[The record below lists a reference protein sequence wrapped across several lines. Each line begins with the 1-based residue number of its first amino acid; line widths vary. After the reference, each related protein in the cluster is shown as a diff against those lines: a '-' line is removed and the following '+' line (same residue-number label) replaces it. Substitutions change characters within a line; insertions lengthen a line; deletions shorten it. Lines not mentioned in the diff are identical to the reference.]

1 MRIGINGRF
10 LVAKRTGVQRAAYN
24 LIKTLFEIDRENE
37 YILFTGEEEAKEWN
51 YPNVQLVT
59 SRLKVGDNLRNHLWE
74 QFVLPFLARK
84 HKVDILHSPA
94 NMAPLFYRGAS
105 IVHIHDLCFVVNP
118 QWYSYLFH
126 TAYNIAIPRLA
137 RRATRVITNSNNSRN
152 DLLQFYNVDA
162 SKVRLIYWA
171 VDQTFGTD
179 LIKENRIEQEGDYI
193 LYVGSLEPRKNIG
206 TLIESYE
213 QLRTDNPDL
222 KTKLILIGGESPLF
236 AAVRLQIKQFHN
248 DVIFKGFVSDDEL
261 KQYYRHALVVAYP
274 SLYEG
279 FGLPPLEAMASGAPV
294 VTSNT
299 SSLPEVVGDAALMVS
314 PHDCAQL
321 AETLARVIGD
331 KRLRDE
337 MRRRGYEQVKKFN
350 WYRVARNVLAVY
362 YEVYCETGQGRGDAC
377 MPFEKWQQMIK
388 REEHYIRQS
397 AEPNADKLRLRS
409 QASGLNSPL
418 LHPAV
423 QNVGSLRVGVT
434 PQNPCDSFGPS

>member
-37 YILFTGEEEAKEWN
+37 YILFTGEEQAKEWN
-51 YPNVQLVT
+51 YPNVKLVT
-59 SRLKVGDNLRNHLWE
+59 SRLKVGENLRNHLWE
-74 QFVLPFLARK
+74 QFVLPRLARK
-84 HKVDILHSPA
+84 HEVDILHSPA

-126 TAYNIAIPRLA
+126 TAYNVAIPRLA
-137 RRATRVITNSNNSRN
+137 KRASRVITNSNNSRN
-152 DLLQFYNVDA
+152 DLLQFYQVDA

-171 VDQTFGTD
+171 VDQTFGSEPVAD
-179 LIKENRIEQEGDYI
+179 RRIEEEGDYI
-193 LYVGSLEPRKNIG
+193 LYVGSLEPRKNIA
-206 TLIESYE
+206 TLIEAYE

-248 DVIFKGFVSDDEL
+248 DVVFKGFVSDDEL
-261 KQYYRHALVVAYP
+261 KQYYRNALVVAYP

-314 PHDCAQL
+314 PYDCAQL
-321 AETLARVIGD
+321 AGTLARVIRD
-331 KRLRDE
+331 RRLREE
-337 MRRRGYEQVKKFN
+337 MRRRGFEQVKKFN

-388 REEHYIRQS
+388 REERYIKQS
-397 AEPNADKLRLRS
+397 SELPIERPRLRS
-409 QASGLNSPL
+409 QGPIMNPPV
-418 LHPAV
+418 LHPRGTA
-423 QNVGSLRVGVT
+423 QL
-434 PQNPCDSFGPS
+434 